1 MSINDRVKVIN
12 KETFKNKWYEF
23 QEWMKKCPVEWDDTN
38 ESESLVETYKFFFG
52 EYEIEENTDD

>member
-1 MSINDRVKVIN
+1 MS
-12 KETFKNKWYEF
+12 KETFKNKWDEF

-52 EYEIEENTDD
+52 EYEIEDIK

>member
-1 MSINDRVKVIN
+1 MN
-12 KETFKNKWYEF
+12 KNKQTETFDKKWDEF

-52 EYEIEENTDD
+52 EYEIEDEQ

>member
-1 MSINDRVKVIN
+1 MK
-12 KETFKNKWYEF
+12 KETFENKWDEF

-52 EYEIEENTDD
+52 EYEIEDEQWI